1 MSFFKSIG
9 RVFRGVGKI
18 VSSPVVGLAGSVLGG
33 VLGRRSERR
42 AQDRTEAAQ
51 QRHDA
56 MTFEQN
62 QALQD
67 RAFAFNERM
76 SLDAFNRERQSALD
90 FWNMQNEYNS
100 PKAQMQRFKDAGLSP
115 HLIYGQSNMGAPVS
129 VPHQSV
135 PQAAA
140 AQMPYRQLPAKIA
153 SFNIFQALMSGYLDM
168 KLKQAELK
176 ERETDTWLKRR
187 AMDDQHLMAQYMLG
201 KPYFAPHETY
211 LSAFG
216 VRAPTSLVNDVV
228 STVGNWFSS
237 GSGSKPVPKSTQ
249 RKVSS
254 VVDWAAKLGLLPARL
269 GLKLFSRRFT
279 KSIVPYGR

>member
-9 RVFRGVGKI
+9 RAVGKVFGGVGKI
-18 VSSPVVGLAGSVLGG
+18 VSSPVVGLASSVFGG
-33 VLGRRSERR
+33 ILGRRSERR
-42 AQDRTEAAQ
+42 AQERTEAAQ

-90 FWNMQNEYNS
+90 FWNMQNAYNT
-100 PKAQMQRFKDAGLSP
+100 PKAQMERYKEAGLSP
-115 HLIYGQSNMGAPVS
+115 HLIYGQANMGAPVS
-129 VPHQSV
+129 VPHQSI
-135 PQAAA
+135 PQTAA

-153 SFNIFQALMSGYLDM
+153 SFNVFQALMSGYLDM

-187 AMDDQHLMAQYMLG
+187 AMDDKHLLAQYLLN
-201 KPYFAPHETY
+201 KPYFDPEAG
-211 LSAFG
+211 SIFG
-216 VRAPTSLVNDVV
+216 VPLRIAKPAFEKSKGFFKDLKNALILAPSLDD
-228 STVGNWFSS
+228 F
-237 GSGSKPVPKSTQ
+237 
-249 RKVSS
+249 
-254 VVDWAAKLGLLPARL
+254 
-269 GLKLFSRRFT
+269 
-279 KSIVPYGR
+279 

>member
-9 RVFRGVGKI
+9 RVFRGATKL
-18 VSSPVVGLAGSVLGG
+18 VSSPIVGLAGSVLGG

-42 AQDRTEAAQ
+42 AQERTEAAQ

-90 FWNMQNEYNS
+90 FWNMQNAYNS
-100 PKAQMQRFKDAGLSP
+100 PKAQMERFKEAGLSP

-135 PQAAA
+135 PQSAA

-153 SFNIFQALMSGYLDM
+153 SFNVFQALMSGYLDM

-176 ERETDTWLKRR
+176 EKETDTLLKRR
-187 AMDDQHLMAQYMLG
+187 AMNDQHNLAQYMLS
-201 KPYFAPHETY
+201 KPYYPERESY
-211 LSAFG
+211 
-216 VRAPTSLVNDVV
+216 V
-228 STVGNWFSS
+228 SG
-237 GSGSKPVPKSTQ
+237 
-249 RKVSS
+249 
-254 VVDWAAKLGLLPARL
+254 LGFR
-269 GLKLFSRRFT
+269 
-279 KSIVPYGR
+279 IPYGAVKDLGSRLSKGKDFVSDVWQGLSSLPKKVKNWLPYGKGTIFKPWWKLQ

>member
-9 RVFRGVGKI
+9 KI
-18 VSSPVVGLAGSVLGG
+18 FGGATKLVSSPIVGLAGSVLGG
-33 VLGRRSERR
+33 MFGRRSERR
-42 AQDRTEAAQ
+42 AQERTEAAQ

-90 FWNMQNEYNS
+90 FWNMQNAYNS
-100 PKAQMQRFKDAGLSP
+100 PKAQMERYKEAGLSP

-140 AQMPYRQLPAKIA
+140 VQMPYRQLPAKIA
-153 SFNIFQALMSGYLDM
+153 SFNVFQALMSGYLDM

-176 ERETDTWLKRR
+176 EKETDTLLKRR
-187 AMDDQHLMAQYMLG
+187 AMNDQHNLAQYMLS
-201 KPYFAPHETY
+201 KPYYNPDVGSF
-211 LSAFG
+211 LG
-216 VRAPTSLVNDVV
+216 VPM
-228 STVGNWFSS
+228 
-237 GSGSKPVPKSTQ
+237 
-249 RKVSS
+249 S
-254 VVDWAAKLGLLPARL
+254 VVNSVARNVGDSGFAHHVKRGFGIWL
-269 GLKLFSRRFT
+269 NKGKRLFG
-279 KSIVPYGR
+279 Y